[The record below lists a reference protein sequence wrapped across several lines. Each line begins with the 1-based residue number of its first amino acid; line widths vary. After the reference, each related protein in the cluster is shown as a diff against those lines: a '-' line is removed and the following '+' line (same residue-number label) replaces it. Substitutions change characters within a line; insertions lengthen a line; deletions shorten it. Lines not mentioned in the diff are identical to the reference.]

1 MWESRVLCE
10 ISKVRWKSFCDFH
23 GTGISIAVS
32 GVHAENVGAAASLDR
47 PGCPREDAIDRIEGK
62 GLCGCLACVI
72 LAIRS
77 MCHRVRSLASEVTR
91 GLSRGR

>member
-10 ISKVRWKSFCDFH
+10 IPKVRWKSFCDFH

-62 GLCGCLACVI
+62 GLSPRMRDPRDQIDG
-72 LAIRS
+72 S
-77 MCHRVRSLASEVTR
+77 
-91 GLSRGR
+91 SRALFGV

>member
-62 GLCGCLACVI
+62 GLSGCPRMRDPRDQI
-72 LAIRS
+72 DGS
-77 MCHRVRSLASEVTR
+77 
-91 GLSRGR
+91 SRALFGVF